1 MAETVTINGQSY
13 LKRNPL
19 GVLGLT
25 LITLGIYGFYWFYK
39 VNEEIQR
46 YTGDQTIS
54 PSRSLLAVI
63 PGFLLI
69 VPPYI
74 AYYNT
79 ANHLMQMEQQR
90 GIASQI
96 SPALVVILG
105 LVVWI
110 GMAAYVQEHLNK
122 VWDATLMT
130 TMPTMPAMP
139 AGTPPPP
146 PIAAPPPPPP
156 PAMG

>member
-1 MAETVTINGQSY
+1 MAETVTINGQQY

-19 GVLGLT
+19 GVLALT
-25 LITLGIYGFYWFYK
+25 FITLGIYGLYWYYK

-69 VPPYI
+69 VPPFI

-79 ANHLMQMEQQR
+79 ANHVVQMEEQR
-90 GIASQI
+90 GIAAQI
-96 SPALVVILG
+96 SPALVVVIA
-105 LVVWI
+105 LVIWI
-110 GMAAYVQEHLNK
+110 GMAAYVQEHLNR
-122 VWDATLMT
+122 VWDSASMPGIAPATGAA
-130 TMPTMPAMP
+130 P
-139 AGTPPPP
+139 
-146 PIAAPPPPPP
+146 APPPPPP
-156 PAMG
+156 VG

>member
-1 MAETVTINGQSY
+1 MAETVTINGQQF

-25 LITLGIYGFYWFYK
+25 LITLGIYGFYWYYK
-39 VNEEIQR
+39 VNQEIQR

-69 VPPYI
+69 VPPYV

-79 ANHLMQMEQQR
+79 SNHIARMQQQR
-90 GIASQI
+90 GLTSQI

-105 LVVWI
+105 IVIWI
-110 GMAAYVQEHLNK
+110 GMAAYVQEHLNRI
-122 VWDATLMT
+122 WDSASALVGG
-130 TMPTMPAMP
+130 A
-139 AGTPPPP
+139 PP
-146 PIAAPPPPPP
+146 APPPPPP
-156 PAMG
+156 PPPSAPPPPPAPVG

>member
-1 MAETVTINGQSY
+1 MAETVTINGQQY

-19 GVLGLT
+19 GVLGLSF
-25 LITLGIYGFYWFYK
+25 ITLGIYGLYWYYK

-69 VPPYI
+69 VPPFI

-79 ANHLMQMEQQR
+79 ANHIVRMEEQR
-90 GIASQI
+90 GIAAQI
-96 SPALVVILG
+96 SPALVVVIA
-105 LVVWI
+105 LVLWI
-110 GMAAYVQEHLNK
+110 GMAAYVQEHLNR
-122 VWDATLMT
+122 VWDAASM
-130 TMPTMPAMP
+130 
-139 AGTPPPP
+139 AGQAPSVAPG
-146 PIAAPPPPPP
+146 APPPPPP
-156 PAMG
+156 PVA

>member
-1 MAETVTINGQSY
+1 MAETVTINGQPY
-13 LKRNPL
+13 MKRNPL
-19 GVLGLT
+19 VVLGLT

-39 VNEEIQR
+39 VNEEIKR

-79 ANHLMQMEQQR
+79 ANHVVRLEER
-90 GIASQI
+90 HGIASQI

-105 LVVWI
+105 LVIWI
-110 GMAAYVQEHLNK
+110 GMAAYMQEHLNR
-122 VWDATLMT
+122 VWDA
-130 TMPTMPAMP
+130 AARQP
-139 AGTPPPP
+139 AG
-146 PIAAPPPPPP
+146 IAPPAPPSP
-156 PAMG
+156 PAPLPPMPSG

>member
-1 MAETVTINGQSY
+1 MAETVTINGQQY

-25 LITLGIYGFYWFYK
+25 LITLGIYGLYWYYK

-63 PGFLLI
+63 PGFILI
-69 VPPYI
+69 VPPFI

-79 ANHLMQMEQQR
+79 ANHILQMEQQR

-96 SPALVVILG
+96 SPALVVVIA
-105 LVVWI
+105 LVIWI
-110 GMAAYVQEHLNK
+110 GMAAYVQEHLNR
-122 VWDATLMT
+122 VWDSASMPQ
-130 TMPTMPAMP
+130 TMPPA
-139 AGTPPPP
+139 
-146 PIAAPPPPPP
+146 AAPPPPPP
-156 PAMG
+156 PAG

>member
-1 MAETVTINGQSY
+1 VAEQVMIQGRTY

-25 LITLGIYGFYWFYK
+25 IITLGIYGLYWYYK
-39 VNEEIQR
+39 VNEEIQH

-54 PSRSLLAVI
+54 PGRSLLAVI

-69 VPPYI
+69 VPPFI

-79 ANHLMQMEQQR
+79 SNHLVEMQQQR

-96 SPALVVILG
+96 SPALVVILA
-105 LVVWI
+105 LVIWI
-110 GMAAYVQEHLNK
+110 GMAAYVQEHLNR
-122 VWDATLMT
+122 VWDSAS
-130 TMPTMPAMP
+130 
-139 AGTPPPP
+139 AGGSQLATPPPP
-146 PIAAPPPPPP
+146 PAPTS
-156 PAMG
+156 A

>member
-25 LITLGIYGFYWFYK
+25 LITFGIYGLYWYYK
-39 VNEEIQR
+39 VNEEILR

-69 VPPYI
+69 VPPFI

-79 ANHLMQMEQQR
+79 ANHIVQMEEQR

-96 SPALVVILG
+96 SPALVVIVA
-105 LVVWI
+105 LVIWFA
-110 GMAAYVQEHLNK
+110 MAAYVQEHLNR
-122 VWDATLMT
+122 VWDSASSVS
-130 TMPTMPAMP
+130 PGAAPGGP
-139 AGTPPPP
+139 SP
-146 PIAAPPPPPP
+146 AAPPPPPP
-156 PAMG
+156 PG

>member
-1 MAETVTINGQSY
+1 MAETVTINGQPY

-25 LITLGIYGFYWFYK
+25 IITLGIYGLYWYYK
-39 VNEEIQR
+39 VNEEIRR

-54 PSRSLLAVI
+54 PGRSLLAVI

-69 VPPYI
+69 VPPFI

-79 ANHLMQMEQQR
+79 ANHVVRMEEER

-96 SPALVVILG
+96 SPALVVVIA

-110 GMAAYVQEHLNK
+110 GMAAYVQEHLNR
-122 VWDATLMT
+122 VWDSAS
-130 TMPTMPAMP
+130 MPAR
-139 AGTPPPP
+139 AGSAP
-146 PIAAPPPPPP
+146 APPPPPP
-156 PAMG
+156 PLPG